1 MYLKALRGLM
11 WNILDYSPI
20 DSPSQREA
28 RRLQKDL
35 DEYCYRL
42 LDNSELKSKI
52 KRKRRWSQ
60 VL

>member
-1 MYLKALRGLM
+1 MYLKALRGML
-11 WNILDYSPI
+11 WDILEFSEAWSSEKI
-20 DSPSQREA
+20 A
-28 RRLQKDL
+28 RRLHRDL

-42 LDNSELKSKI
+42 VVNSEIKSKI